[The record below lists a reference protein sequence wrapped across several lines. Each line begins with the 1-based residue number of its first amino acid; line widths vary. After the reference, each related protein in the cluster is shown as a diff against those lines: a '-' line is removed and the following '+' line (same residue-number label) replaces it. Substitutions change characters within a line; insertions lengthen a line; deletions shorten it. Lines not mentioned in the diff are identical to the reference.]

1 VGLHHFALVLD
12 RLPNT
17 RQAAALVAE
26 HQDIYLFP
34 DQREVTVQ
42 REAGTLAE
50 AVASAIYDLEAADLQ
65 PVRVYDG
72 DWVTLAHVGERVGR
86 SREAVRLW
94 AIGKQGPGGF
104 PPPLN
109 PGRETKFYSW
119 TEVSAWIRRHTSLD
133 VPLHEPDLV
142 VANLLLQARRLVP
155 QVRDSGMLSALL
167 DPRQQSSRGSV
178 PA

>member
-1 VGLHHFALVLD
+1 MGLHHFALLLE
-12 RLPNT
+12 RLPDK
-17 RQAAALVAE
+17 RRAAALVAE
-26 HQDIYLFP
+26 HQDIYLNP

-50 AVASAIYDLEAADLQ
+50 AVASAIRDLEAADL
-65 PVRVYDG
+65 PPIRVYDG
-72 DWVTLAHVGERVGR
+72 DWVTLAHIGERVGR

-119 TEVSAWIRRHTSLD
+119 TEVSAWIRRHTVLD

-142 VANLLLQARRLVP
+142 VANLLLQARRLAP
-155 QVRDSGMLSALL
+155 RVRDGEVLSALL
-167 DPRQQSSRGSV
+167 DLHLQ
-178 PA
+178 PAGLR